1 MDTKYLV
8 ALLLVAGLVGGVSN
22 NYIGDY
28 YSDSSEETDKNE
40 IIETVEVGNQA
51 PDFTITNIDGND
63 FNLSDFEGEK
73 VIVLEFMNLGC
84 GTCHNFEKNVLKS
97 YYNNTTRPSDVEIIS
112 VTQGNEDRDDVAD
125 RVQGNWIYAIGNDEM
140 TDAFEAERSPTIV
153 IINKEGIVSFSKQ
166 GTLSEEDLENHVNSA
181 LA

>member
-8 ALLLVAGLVGGVSN
+8 ALLLVAGLFGGVSN

-28 YSDSSEETDKNE
+28 YSDSSEETNNNE
-40 IIETVEVGNQA
+40 IIEPVELGNQA
-51 PDFTITNIDGND
+51 PDFTITNVDGTD

-73 VIVLEFMNLGC
+73 VIVLEFMNTGC

-97 YYNNTTRPSDVEIIS
+97 YYNNTTMPSDVEIIS
-112 VTQGNEDRDDVAD
+112 VTQGNEDRNKVAD
-125 RVQGNWIYAIGNDEM
+125 KAQGDWIYAIGNNEM
-140 TDAFEAERSPTIV
+140 TEAFDANRSPTVV
-153 IINKEGIVSFSKQ
+153 IIDKEGIISFSKQ
-166 GTLSEEDLENHVNSA
+166 GPLSEEELEKQVNSA

>member
-8 ALLLVAGLVGGVSN
+8 ALLLVAGLFGGVSN

-28 YSDSSEETDKNE
+28 YSDSSEETNNNE
-40 IIETVEVGNQA
+40 IIEPVELGNQA
-51 PDFTITNIDGND
+51 PDFTITNVDGTD

-73 VIVLEFMNLGC
+73 VIVLEFMNTGC

-97 YYNNTTRPSDVEIIS
+97 YYNNTTMPSDVEIIS
-112 VTQGNEDRDDVAD
+112 VTQGNEDRNKVAD
-125 RVQGNWIYAIGNDEM
+125 KAQGDWIYAIGNNEM
-140 TDAFEAERSPTIV
+140 TEAFDANRSPTVV
-153 IINKEGIVSFSKQ
+153 IIDKEGIISFSKQ
-166 GTLSEEDLENHVNSA
+166 GPLSEEDLEKQVNSA

>member
-28 YSDSSEETDKNE
+28 YTDSSEKENNDE
-40 IIETVEVGNQA
+40 VEEQIEVGNQA
-51 PDFTITNIDGND
+51 PDFTLTNIDGNE
-63 FNLSDFEGEK
+63 FNISDFEGEK
-73 VIVLEFMNLGC
+73 VIVLEFMNTGC

-97 YYNNTTRPSDVEIIS
+97 YYNNTTMPSDVEIIS
-112 VTQGNEDRDDVAD
+112 VTQSNEDRDKVAD
-125 RVQGNWIYAIGNDEM
+125 GVQGNWIYAIGSNEM
-140 TDAFEAERSPTIV
+140 TTAFDAERSPTIV
-153 IINKEGIVSFSKQ
+153 VIDKDGMISFSKP
-166 GTLSEEDLENHVNSA
+166 GALSEEDLEMHINFA

>member
-8 ALLLVAGLVGGVSN
+8 ALLLVAGLVGGISN

-28 YSDSSEETDKNE
+28 YSDSSEEKDNNE
-40 IIETVEVGNQA
+40 IIETVKVGNQA
-51 PDFTITNIDGND
+51 PDFTITNVDGND

-73 VIVLEFMNLGC
+73 VVVLEFMNLGC

-140 TDAFEAERSPTIV
+140 TDVFEAERIPTIV

-166 GTLSEEDLENHVNSA
+166 GPLSEEDLEKHVNSA

>member
-8 ALLLVAGLVGGVSN
+8 ALLLVAGLFGGVSN

-28 YSDSSEETDKNE
+28 YSNFSEETNNNE
-40 IIETVEVGNQA
+40 IIEPVELGNQA
-51 PDFTITNIDGND
+51 PDFTITNVDGTD

-73 VIVLEFMNLGC
+73 VIVLEFMNTGC

-97 YYNNTTRPSDVEIIS
+97 YYNNTTMPSDVEIIS
-112 VTQGNEDRDDVAD
+112 VTQGNEDRNKVAD
-125 RVQGNWIYAIGNDEM
+125 KAQGDWIYAIGNNEM
-140 TDAFEAERSPTIV
+140 TEAFDANRSPTVV
-153 IINKEGIVSFSKQ
+153 IIDKEGIISFSKQ
-166 GTLSEEDLENHVNSA
+166 GPLSEEELEKQVNSA